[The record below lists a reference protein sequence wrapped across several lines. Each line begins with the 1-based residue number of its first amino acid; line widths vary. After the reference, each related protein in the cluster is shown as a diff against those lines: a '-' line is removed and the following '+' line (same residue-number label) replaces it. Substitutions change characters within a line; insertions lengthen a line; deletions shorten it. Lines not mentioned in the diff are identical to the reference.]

1 MARRNPFTVSQAEL
15 DSLKVSLDKLAAE
28 YVAPLNTLALRFEQA
43 IKTFEAVNRSE
54 PETRAALRDLAQL
67 IEGVGLSGDLRARQ
81 GHEFWEQKAE
91 ATALIVAEPVIGSD
105 PNAKRNPAKSGREYA
120 EAGYSLNQLLDA
132 ATWTDAAA
140 TETHLAVLMSGRVA
154 QWELR
159 DCGDALVRELRR
171 RTLPNFAPRF
181 EALTVGNLAW
191 PELRG
196 ADRFGEPEKF
206 ALGDWREWLMVRDA
220 DRPAGIDECL
230 SLGPLPRFAA
240 EPDAP
245 EVPAAPANPPD
256 GPGFPHPEEYLPEG
270 INNSVADTW
279 PMARRQ
285 LYAFRVSLDVANGKL
300 GGIDSRL
307 PHGFRDWWVRSWADA
322 LLFRSHRPVEDAAG
336 ARAWYEF
343 GRVLDRELHISA
355 TAADSSHPRDAEFT
369 YYDRPLMRGDGRGND
384 RAQPFAGFGYLQ
396 EDRAGL
402 TPVAFPNAPAA
413 LPNMPRHRLCCEQL
427 LEWGGFLTSP
437 EPLTAEQVDALGHVG
452 CSTVGENGWCAA
464 RGTHGEQCG
473 PFDAGIRQRLRHS
486 IQQVSDRIKIAVQ
499 PVSREGLLSEALDAV
514 SSWLER
520 AELLPTPPDERA
532 VTPVAETSA
541 TVPTTVES
549 DSSPRDDVPI
559 APVWD
564 SDTRTLTIGVWSKY
578 AYPQAKNVAKVFEQ
592 FQRLAWPKTSITP
605 EVLADLDDL
614 RKSLNDWLGDNPP
627 IAFSR
632 DGTGKGIRWG
642 YSA

>member
-28 YVAPLNTLALRFEQA
+28 YVAPQNTLALKFGQA
-43 IKTFEAVNRSE
+43 IKTFETVNRSE

-91 ATALIVAEPVIGSD
+91 ATALIVAEPVIGSE

-132 ATWTDAAA
+132 ATWADAAA
-140 TETHLAVLMSGRVA
+140 TESHLAVLMSGRVA

-159 DCGDALVRELRR
+159 DCGDALVRALRR

-256 GPGFPHPEEYLPEG
+256 GPGFPHPEEYLREG

-285 LYAFRVSLDVANGKL
+285 LDAFRASLDLANGKL
-300 GGIDSRL
+300 GEAGSRL
-307 PHGFRDWWVRSWADA
+307 SHGFRDWWVRSWADA

-336 ARAWYEF
+336 VRAWYDF
-343 GRVLDRELHISA
+343 GRVLDRSLRISA

-437 EPLTAEQVDALGHVG
+437 EPLTAEQVNALGHVG
-452 CSTVGENGWCAA
+452 CSTVGENGWCSVG
-464 RGTHGEQCG
+464 GTHGEQCVALG
-473 PFDAGIRQRLRHS
+473 VR
-486 IQQVSDRIKIAVQ
+486 VSDRLREAIRS
-499 PVSREGLLSEALDAV
+499 VSDLVGIGVEMIPQDGRLDEALDRASNWLARAPTANAAQPTPTRTTESSAGV
-514 SSWLER
+514 SNAMEVEQDTPPEPPRPVPVWVAKTRTLKARGKSKTARTNGTRIVLVLDAFER
-520 AELLPTPPDERA
+520 AEWPADSVPMATDAAPSDRAKCIKRFLKGFPIDILP
-532 VTPVAETSA
+532 
-541 TVPTTVES
+541 
-549 DSSPRDDVPI
+549 
-559 APVWD
+559 
-564 SDTRTLTIGVWSKY
+564 
-578 AYPQAKNVAKVFEQ
+578 
-592 FQRLAWPKTSITP
+592 
-605 EVLADLDDL
+605 
-614 RKSLNDWLGDNPP
+614 
-627 IAFSR
+627 
-632 DGTGKGIRWG
+632 DGTGNGMTWAWKSSG
-642 YSA
+642 